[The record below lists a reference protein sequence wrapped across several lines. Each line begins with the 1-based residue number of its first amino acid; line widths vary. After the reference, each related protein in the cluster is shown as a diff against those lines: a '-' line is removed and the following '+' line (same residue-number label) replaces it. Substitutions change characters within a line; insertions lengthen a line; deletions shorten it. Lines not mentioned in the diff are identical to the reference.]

1 MQSSTTLA
9 YDSPRYIRSHVG
21 HRAVWTAQP
30 QAHEY
35 LQRYDLPASSVAN
48 AMEAL
53 KILDLIEYGEEW
65 HLVDPVMAAWI
76 TDVRAYTIQ
85 TVTHEPEAK
94 DSP

>member
-1 MQSSTTLA
+1 
-9 YDSPRYIRSHVG
+9 
-21 HRAVWTAQP
+21 
-30 QAHEY
+30 
-35 LQRYDLPASSVAN
+35 
-48 AMEAL
+48 MEAL